1 MKTVALR
8 KKKNKK
14 SKKPTTPPNFN
25 KPNFE
30 GTSPNRETAKKKV
43 MAQLERQGIAG
54 ADKLNAMNRGKL
66 TQDSSGNYIFRTDAY
81 SKAD

>member
-14 SKKPTTPPNFN
+14 SKKNTTPPNFN

-30 GTSPNRETAKKKV
+30 GTSPSRETAKKKV
-43 MAQLERQGIAG
+43 MAQLERQGISG
-54 ADKLNAMNRGKL
+54 KDKANAMERGKL

-81 SKAD
+81 SKAE

>member
-14 SKKPTTPPNFN
+14 SKKSTAAPNFN

-30 GTSPNRETAKKKV
+30 ATSTSRETAKKKV
-43 MAQLERQGIAG
+43 MSQLERQGISG

-81 SKAD
+81 SKAE

>member
-14 SKKPTTPPNFN
+14 SKKSTTPPNFN

-30 GTSPNRETAKKKV
+30 ATSPSRETAKKKV
-43 MAQLERQGIAG
+43 MAQLERQGISG

-66 TQDSSGNYIFRTDAY
+66 TQASSGNYIFRTDAY
-81 SKAD
+81 SKAE

>member
-30 GTSPNRETAKKKV
+30 ASSVSRETAKKKV
-43 MAQLERQGIAG
+43 MSQLERQGISG